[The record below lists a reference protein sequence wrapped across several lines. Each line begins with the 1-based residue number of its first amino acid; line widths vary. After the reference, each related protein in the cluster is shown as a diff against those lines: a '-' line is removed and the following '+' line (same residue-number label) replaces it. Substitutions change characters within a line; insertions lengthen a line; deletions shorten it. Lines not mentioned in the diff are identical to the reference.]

1 MEISISKIRLDRWLW
16 YCRFFKSRTVAAR
29 QIRSNNFRV
38 NGARVRKASV
48 PVKLGDIV
56 VFQKNNEVKIVEV
69 MAAGS
74 RRGAP
79 AEAASL
85 YKERDK

>member
-1 MEISISKIRLDRWLW
+1 M
-16 YCRFFKSRTVAAR
+16 
-29 QIRSNNFRV
+29 
-38 NGARVRKASV
+38 RKASV

-69 MAAGS
+69 MAAGG